1 LDSGEKDKLFTP
13 TPQSKSVERIVS
25 TDKLEDGGTYVFRL
39 RNGTPP
45 EADENDGVDEAI
57 LTRLGDEV
65 HGWINRCQHWTDVRL
80 DTGDGAE
87 TRNGE
92 IVCEKHGA
100 YFEMD
105 TGYCNYG
112 PCEGSR
118 LPRVGVTVEDG
129 DVYLVDED
137 YGLVGTGPMEKD
149 DEGEMPQGT
158 RGGDDFEL

>member
-1 LDSGEKDKLFTP
+1 M
-13 TPQSKSVERIVS
+13 ERIVS
-25 TDKLEDGGTYVFRL
+25 VEEVPEGGTFVFRV
-39 RNGTPP
+39 RNGIEDTP
-45 EADENDGVDEAI
+45 VDEAI
-57 LTRLGDEV
+57 LTRIGDDI

-80 DTGDGAE
+80 DDGEGVE

-92 IVCEKHGA
+92 IICEKHGA

-118 LPRVGVTVEDG
+118 LPSVEVEVRDGEVYLADDDCEFVGV
-129 DVYLVDED
+129 
-137 YGLVGTGPMEKD
+137 GPMEE
-149 DEGEMPQGT
+149 DEEEKMPQGT

>member
-1 LDSGEKDKLFTP
+1 MERIA
-13 TPQSKSVERIVS
+13 SVEDVP
-25 TDKLEDGGTYVFRL
+25 EGGTFVFRL
-39 RNGTPP
+39 RNGDGALCP
-45 EADENDGVDEAI
+45 EANGDIEEAI
-57 LTRLGDEV
+57 LVRIDGDV

-80 DTGDGAE
+80 DDGEGAE
-87 TRNGE
+87 ARNGE

-118 LPRVGVTVEDG
+118 LPNVDVEVRDG
-129 DVYLVDED
+129 DVYLADDGCEVVGVGPIEEDES
-137 YGLVGTGPMEKD
+137 
-149 DEGEMPQGT
+149 DEAPQGT

>member
-1 LDSGEKDKLFTP
+1 M
-13 TPQSKSVERIVS
+13 ERIASVDEVS
-25 TDKLEDGGTYVFRL
+25 DGGTFVFRL
-39 RNGTPP
+39 RSREGNGELCP
-45 EADENDGVDEAI
+45 EADGDVEEAI
-57 LTRLGDEV
+57 LTRTNGDV

-80 DTGDGAE
+80 DDGEGAE

-92 IVCEKHGA
+92 IICEKHGA

-118 LPRVGVTVEDG
+118 LPSVEVEVRDGEVYLADEGCEFVGVG
-129 DVYLVDED
+129 AI
-137 YGLVGTGPMEKD
+137 EKD
-149 DEGEMPQGT
+149 EEEEEMPSGT

>member
-1 LDSGEKDKLFTP
+1 M
-13 TPQSKSVERIVS
+13 ERIAS
-25 TDKLEDGGTYVFRL
+25 LEEVPEGGTFVFRL
-39 RNGTPP
+39 RNGGGELCPD
-45 EADENDGVDEAI
+45 ADGEVEEAI
-57 LTRLGDEV
+57 LTRTNGEV
-65 HGWINRCQHWTDVRL
+65 RGWINRCQHWTDVRL
-80 DTGDGAE
+80 DSGEGAK

-118 LPRVGVTVEDG
+118 LPSVGVEVRDG
-129 DVYLVDED
+129 EVYLA
-137 YGLVGTGPMEKD
+137 
-149 DEGEMPQGT
+149 DEGCEFVGVGPIEKEGEEEEMPQGT